1 MSVSTSRPVLL
12 RPDNFTPPSRTPWG
26 GRRLVETYK
35 KDVLGEARARSTD
48 VVGECW
54 EISVEP
60 DFPSTTDE
68 GRPLDALIRSSPIE
82 YLGRVHAERAPSTEL
97 LVKLVDAGSDLSV
110 QIHPDDRYP
119 GLAPTESGKPE
130 CWYIVD
136 RSPSSGLYLGLA
148 DGVDK
153 GRMRRALES
162 AADVSRMMVFV
173 PVEPGDFFVI
183 EPGTPHA
190 IGRGVTLV
198 EPQRV
203 VPGKRGVTYRYWDWN
218 RRYDAQG
225 NVSPEGSPRALHVDH
240 ALAVTDWTLPRGPAI
255 LSRIRHRAGAPKVDG
270 AGRIDRL
277 CGRDGPVKSVDFE
290 VSRITGT
297 GKVVLEP
304 AARLRGLTVVSGTA
318 RLFYGNGV
326 LVIRGGRSA
335 VLPASLGRVE
345 LELERCH
352 AVLSGVA

>member
-1 MSVSTSRPVLL
+1 MSVPTSRPVLL

-35 KDVLGEARARSTD
+35 KDVLREDRARALE

-68 GRPLDALIRSSPIE
+68 GRPLDALIRTSPVE
-82 YLGRVHAERAPSTEL
+82 YLGRAHAERAASTEL
-97 LVKLVDAGSDLSV
+97 LVKLVDAAQDLSV

-119 GLAPTESGKPE
+119 GLAASESGKPE

-136 RSPSSGLYLGLA
+136 RSPSCGLYLGLA

-162 AADVSRMMVFV
+162 GADVSAMMVFV

-203 VPGKRGVTYRYWDWN
+203 MPGKRGVTYRYWDWN

-225 NVSPEGSPRALHVDH
+225 NVSADGAPRALHVDH
-240 ALAVTDWTLPRGPAI
+240 ALAVTDWNLPRGPSI
-255 LSRIRHRAGAPKVDG
+255 VSRIRHRAGAPKLDG
-270 AGRIDRL
+270 TARLDRL
-277 CGRDGPVKSVDFE
+277 CGRDGPVKSRDFE
-290 VSRITGT
+290 VARITGT
-297 GKVVLEP
+297 GKLVLEP
-304 AARLRGLTVVSGTA
+304 AGKLRGLTVVSGTA
-318 RLFYGNGV
+318 RLYYDDGV
-326 LVIRGGRSA
+326 LVVRGGRSA
-335 VLPASLGRVE
+335 VLPASIGRLE

-352 AVLSGVA
+352 AVLSAIA